1 MDIRK
6 IKKLIEL
13 LEDSSLTEIEIVEG
27 EESVRLVRGGSAYA
41 APALAAPQVIAATP
55 AVVAAAE
62 PAAEDEDQVPEGEAS
77 VRLVRGG
84 QAQAMTVAAPQPV
97 MAAPP
102 VAAGAVAPAADE
114 EEAQMPEG
122 EPVLAPM
129 VGTFYAA
136 SGPESEAFVSLGQRV
151 GVGDTLCIIEA
162 MKMFNQIE
170 SDVSGTVVAILA
182 ENGQPVEYDQ
192 PLFVIR

>member
-13 LEDSSLTEIEIVEG
+13 LEESSLTEIEIVEG
-27 EESVRLVRGGSAYA
+27 EESVRLARGGQTQA
-41 APALAAPQVIAATP
+41 APFLAPP
-55 AVVAAAE
+55 VVAAAPLAAAAA
-62 PAAEDEDQVPEGEAS
+62 PAAEPPKSEEDQVPEGE
-77 VRLVRGG
+77 LV
-84 QAQAMTVAAPQPV
+84 
-97 MAAPP
+97 
-102 VAAGAVAPAADE
+102 
-114 EEAQMPEG
+114 
-122 EPVLAPM
+122 LSPM
-129 VGTFYAA
+129 VGTFFAA
-136 SGPESEAFVSLGQRV
+136 SGPGAEPFVSLGQRV

-170 SDVSGTVVAILA
+170 ADVYGTVVAILV

>member
-27 EESVRLVRGGSAYA
+27 EESVRLVRGGVTHAAAVVPPPVIAA
-41 APALAAPQVIAATP
+41 APAAAT
-55 AVVAAAE
+55 VE
-62 PAAEDEDQVPEGEAS
+62 PTVAEDEDQIPEGEA
-77 VRLVRGG
+77 
-84 QAQAMTVAAPQPV
+84 
-97 MAAPP
+97 
-102 VAAGAVAPAADE
+102 
-114 EEAQMPEG
+114 
-122 EPVLAPM
+122 VLAPM

-136 SGPESEAFVSLGQRV
+136 SSPEAQPFVSLGQSV

-170 SDVSGTVVAILA
+170 AEVSGTVVAILV
-182 ENGQPVEYDQ
+182 ENGQPVEFDE

>member
-13 LEDSSLTEIEIVEG
+13 LEESDLTEIEIVEG
-27 EESVRLVRGGSAYA
+27 EESVRLIRGGQMQAMPMALQQPIIAQPQIA
-41 APALAAPQVIAATP
+41 APE
-55 AVVAAAE
+55 AVASGPAE
-62 PAAEDEDQVPEGEAS
+62 PAED
-77 VRLVRGG
+77 
-84 QAQAMTVAAPQPV
+84 
-97 MAAPP
+97 
-102 VAAGAVAPAADE
+102 
-114 EEAQMPEG
+114 QMPEG
-122 EPVLAPM
+122 EVVLSPM

-136 SGPESEAFVSLGQRV
+136 SGPEAQSFVNMGQSV

-170 SDVSGTVVAILA
+170 SDISGTVVAILA